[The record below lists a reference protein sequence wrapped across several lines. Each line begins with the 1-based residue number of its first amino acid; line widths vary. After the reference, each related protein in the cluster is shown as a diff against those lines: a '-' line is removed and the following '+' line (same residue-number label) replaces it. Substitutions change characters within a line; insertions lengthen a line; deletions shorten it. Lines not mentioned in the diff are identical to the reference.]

1 VPFGE
6 TILGAVAMGMIM
18 DAYKHKPKAMS
29 GIVKGLLYQLVGPV

>member
-6 TILGAVAMGMIM
+6 TILGAAAMAMVM

-29 GIVKGLLYQLVGPV
+29 GIVRSLLYQLVGPV